1 MGKFAVLGTGV
12 VGQTLATKLIQL
24 GHEVTMGARDA
35 ANERALVWA
44 TAVDSGAATGTF
56 RDAAEF
62 GDVVI
67 NATSGQGSLAAL
79 DTAGDENLAGKLVI
93 DVSNPLDF
101 SRGFPPSLLVATADS
116 LGEQIQRAHPLAK
129 VVKALNTVNAYVM
142 VDPARV
148 PGEHNLFI
156 AGDDVDAKVV
166 TAELLATF
174 GWPRSSII
182 DLGGIIGARAL
193 EAYVIFWVHLYRSLG
208 TGDFN
213 VLVQRTVGLEGS

>member
-1 MGKFAVLGTGV
+1 MGKFAVLGTGI

-24 GHEVTMGARDA
+24 GHEVVMGARDA
-35 ANERALVWA
+35 SNERASVWA
-44 TAVDSGAATGTF
+44 AAVDGSARTGTF

-62 GDVVI
+62 GDVVV
-67 NATSGQGSLAAL
+67 NATSGEGSLAAL
-79 DTAGDENLAGKLVI
+79 DTAGDENLAGKLII

-101 SRGFPPSLLVATADS
+101 SRGFPPSLSVATTDS

-142 VDPARV
+142 VDPGRV
-148 PGEHNLFI
+148 AGDHNLFI
-156 AGDDVDAKVV
+156 AGDDLEAKAA
-166 TAELLATF
+166 TAELLTAF

-182 DLGGIIGARAL
+182 DLGGITGARAL
-193 EAYVIFWVHLYRSLG
+193 EAYVIFWVHLYGSLG

-213 VLVQRTVGLEGS
+213 VLVQRAVERP